1 MRIREIQKTA
11 KLIFKGKHRELSI
24 LVILFITLSAAEKTA
39 ELTSVFFMISRGY
52 ISAEELFLPS
62 YTPWRIIRS
71 CFFIT
76 GNIISVLAMTAAAI
90 WSYRIIY
97 HHKPQCTAKTVLL
110 MILIKFISFV
120 SLFPS
125 VYCIYLS
132 RKYILKAYAA
142 VNGEGFFVI
151 SFYLLVFAVIFL
163 MFYLYVISGI
173 FLSPFILMM
182 NSGKNIFSALSAS
195 FAYIKGFRMRF
206 FGIMISFI
214 PYGILSLLIIPAPF
228 ALSRLITWY
237 GIFAKDIL
245 ENNSSYYDYNL

>member
-11 KLIFKGKHRELSI
+11 KLTFSGKHKELSM
-24 LVILFITLSAAEKTA
+24 LVVLFITLSAAVKTA
-39 ELTSVFFMISRGY
+39 ELTTVFFMISRGY

-62 YTPWRIIRS
+62 YIPWRIIRS
-71 CFFIT
+71 CFFII
-76 GNIISVLAMTAAAI
+76 GNILSVSALTVTAI

-97 HHKPQCTAKTVLL
+97 HNNSEFTAKTVLL
-110 MILIKFISFV
+110 MIILKFISFV

-132 RKYILKAYAA
+132 RKYILKAYSAE
-142 VNGEGFFVI
+142 NGEGFFII
-151 SFYLLVFAVIFL
+151 SFYLLIFSVIFL

-214 PYGILSLLIIPAPF
+214 PYAILSLLIIPAPF

-237 GIFAKDIL
+237 GVFAKDIL